1 MSVEVKKFKSNPF
14 RFVSAI
20 SYTKE
25 QLHETDISF
34 DEDYQPFL
42 INRSLSYFPDT
53 VQIANEINI
62 LHYVP
67 KKWQFSFYLNIVA
80 KKKRYSNKKWAKRSK
95 DSNEPFIV
103 EYYNVSSQKA
113 REILS
118 LLTKDQIEIIKLKF
132 YKGGTNG

>member
-1 MSVEVKKFKSNPF
+1 MSMEVKKFKSNPF

-20 SYTKE
+20 NYTKE

-34 DEDYQPFL
+34 EEDYQPFL
-42 INRSLSYFPDT
+42 INRSLSYFADT

-67 KKWQFSFYLNIVA
+67 KKWQFSFYLNMVA

-95 DSNEPFIV
+95 DSNEPFIM

-113 REILS
+113 REIIS
-118 LLTKDQIEIIKLKF
+118 LLTKDQIETIKLKF
-132 YKGGTNG
+132 YKGGING

>member
-1 MSVEVKKFKSNPF
+1 MSMEVKKFKSNPF

-20 SYTKE
+20 NYTKE
-25 QLHETDISF
+25 QLHETDVSF

-67 KKWQFSFYLNIVA
+67 KRWQFSFYLNIIT

-95 DSNEPFIV
+95 DSNEPFIM
-103 EYYNVSSQKA
+103 EYYNVSLQKA
-113 REILS
+113 KEIMS
-118 LLTKDQIEIIKLKF
+118 LLTKEQIEIIKSKF
-132 YKGGTNG
+132 YRGGING

>member
-1 MSVEVKKFKSNPF
+1 MEVKKFKSNPF

-20 SYTKE
+20 NYTKE

-34 DEDYQPFL
+34 EEDYQPFL

-53 VQIANEINI
+53 VQIANEINV
-62 LHYVP
+62 LHYIP
-67 KKWQFSFYLNIVA
+67 KKWQFSFLLNMVA

-95 DSNEPFIV
+95 DSNEPFIM

-118 LLTKDQIEIIKLKF
+118 LLSKDKIEFIKSKF

>member
-1 MSVEVKKFKSNPF
+1 MEVKKFKSNPF

-20 SYTKE
+20 NYTKE

-34 DEDYQPFL
+34 EEDYQPFL
-42 INRSLSYFPDT
+42 INRSLSYFADT

-67 KKWQFSFYLNIVA
+67 KKWQFSFYLNMVA

-95 DSNEPFIV
+95 DSNEPFIM

-113 REILS
+113 REIIS
-118 LLTKDQIEIIKLKF
+118 LLTKDQIETIKLKF
-132 YKGGTNG
+132 YKGGING